1 MLRCHNVAKTLWKV
15 RNIYNV
21 VTMLFHNVVCT
32 LQPNVEVYVVA
43 TLLVCNSH
51 NVAKLQ
57 GCINWEAL
65 CSL

>member
-15 RNIYNV
+15 RDIYNV
-21 VTMLFHNVVCT
+21 VTMLFHNVGCT
-32 LQPNVEVYVVA
+32 LQPNVVVYVVPA
-43 TLLVCNSH
+43 LLVCCSH

-57 GCINWEAL
+57 GCNWEAL